1 MAAPELHLFVLWEKA
16 RRAEARILADLAREM
31 PIIWQGEMTFRG
43 DAAAAYEAFY
53 GAQQSVNG
61 TRWLVNGARKA
72 KKCGS
77 GPFRV
82 VIVRDDD
89 PHYGPRLV
97 HADRYYVA
105 NERMYDLKA
114 RYRKW
119 AGRRYRIH
127 STTDR
132 DEFARD
138 VWLLTGHTA
147 EEWARGVPEGIALNI
162 PAQARWSLALEGPGA
177 DLGLTDC
184 RVMLEGKYINDVFY
198 TGRFKG
204 RPCVVKCSSK
214 CPWSIENEYRVASR
228 LFARA
233 PQVVAEALAVHDAP
247 AFVVTAREGPS
258 LTTLLAQGLSADQAD
273 AFAGDI
279 RDLAHA
285 LRETGVL
292 HRDLFSDNLLLG
304 ADGHLKAIDWQ
315 LAIDRHA
322 YREDPWVAKN
332 WKFRYVVF
340 GVNRELGLGV
350 WNDFHALGKILA
362 QFPQTGRVRAVAS
375 ELAALAPEM
384 AFSAPPQGLDRLR
397 LWLYGWSLRL
407 QMLLRGR
414 RHRKYAQLARRWRT
428 VRGTFKEEAGA
439 PMPQDRPDLRSA
451 AHDAAD
457 VDPSRWKRYTVGR
470 LDVR

>member
-31 PIIWQGEMTFRG
+31 PVVWQGEMAFRG

-53 GAQQSVNG
+53 GV
-61 TRWLVNGARKA
+61 RRPVDGALKVR
-72 KKCGS
+72 KCG
-77 GPFRV
+77 GGRFRV
-82 VIVRDDD
+82 VVVRDDD
-89 PHYGPRLV
+89 PRYGQRL
-97 HADRYYVA
+97 ARAGRYYEA

-114 RYRKW
+114 RYREW
-119 AGRRYRIH
+119 AGRRHRVH
-127 STTDR
+127 GTTDR
-132 DEFARD
+132 GEFARD

-147 EEWARGVPEGIALNI
+147 EEWARGVPDGIALNI
-162 PAQARWSLALEGPGA
+162 PAQVRWSLAMEGPGA
-177 DLGLTDC
+177 ALGLTDC

-198 TGRFKG
+198 AGRFKG
-204 RPCVVKCSSK
+204 RPCVVKCSAK
-214 CPWSIENEYRVASR
+214 CPWSIGNEHRMAGR

-233 PQVVAEALAVHDAP
+233 PQVVAEPLAVHAAPP
-247 AFVVTAREGPS
+247 AFAVSARVEGPS
-258 LTTLLAQGLSADQAD
+258 LTALLEQGLSPDRAD

-279 RDLAHA
+279 LDLARA
-285 LRETGVL
+285 LRETGVV

-350 WNDFHALGKILA
+350 WNDAHALGKILA
-362 QFPQTGRVRAVAS
+362 RFPQTERVRAVAA
-375 ELAALAPEM
+375 ELAALAPDM
-384 AFSAPPQGLDRLR
+384 AFAAPPQGLDHLR
-397 LWLYGWSLRL
+397 LWLYGFSLRL

-414 RHRKYAQLARRWRT
+414 RHRKYAQLERRWRT
-428 VRGTFKEEAGA
+428 VRAEQ
-439 PMPQDRPDLRSA
+439 PRPKNPLNGSDLILGLHS
-451 AHDAAD
+451 
-457 VDPSRWKRYTVGR
+457 
-470 LDVR
+470 

>member
-16 RRAEARILADLAREM
+16 RAAEARILADLAREM
-31 PIIWQGEMTFRG
+31 SVVWQGEMAFHG

-53 GAQQSVNG
+53 GV
-61 TRWLVNGARKA
+61 RRPVNGAVKV
-72 KKCGS
+72 KKCG
-77 GPFRV
+77 GGRFRV
-82 VIVRDDD
+82 IVVRDDD
-89 PHYGPRLV
+89 PHYGQRL
-97 HADRYYVA
+97 ARAGKYYEA

-114 RYRKW
+114 RYREW
-119 AGRRYRIH
+119 AGRRHRVH
-127 STTDR
+127 GTTDR

-147 EEWARGVPEGIALNI
+147 EEWARGVPEGIALNL
-162 PAQARWSLALEGPGA
+162 PAQARWSLALEGPGT

-233 PQVVAEALAVHDAP
+233 PQVVAEALAVHAAP

-258 LTTLLAQGLSADQAD
+258 LTTLLAQGLSTDQAD

-285 LRETGVL
+285 LRETGVV

-350 WNDFHALGKILA
+350 WNDAHALGKILA
-362 QFPQTGRVRAVAS
+362 QFPQTGRVRAVAA
-375 ELAALAPEM
+375 ELSALAPEM
-384 AFSAPPQGLDRLR
+384 AFAAPPQGLDRLR
-397 LWLYGWSLRL
+397 LWLYGCSLRL
-407 QMLLRGR
+407 QMALRGR
-414 RHRKYAQLARRWRT
+414 NHRKYAQLERRLRT
-428 VRGTFKEEAGA
+428 VRGTY
-439 PMPQDRPDLRSA
+439 
-451 AHDAAD
+451 
-457 VDPSRWKRYTVGR
+457 VDEPNAVFFPVGGKLHR
-470 LDVR
+470 RI

>member
-1 MAAPELHLFVLWEKA
+1 
-16 RRAEARILADLAREM
+16 
-31 PIIWQGEMTFRG
+31 MT
-43 DAAAAYEAFY
+43 
-53 GAQQSVNG
+53 
-61 TRWLVNGARKA
+61 
-72 KKCGS
+72 
-77 GPFRV
+77 
-82 VIVRDDD
+82 
-89 PHYGPRLV
+89 
-97 HADRYYVA
+97 
-105 NERMYDLKA
+105 
-114 RYRKW
+114 
-119 AGRRYRIH
+119 
-127 STTDR
+127 
-132 DEFARD
+132 
-138 VWLLTGHTA
+138 TA
-147 EEWARGVPEGIALNI
+147 EWTAV
-162 PAQARWSLALEGPGA
+162 LASDGA
-177 DLGLTDC
+177 ALGLSC
-184 RVMLEGKYINDVFY
+184 VGVLLENKYINDVFY

-285 LRETGVL
+285 LRETGVV

-362 QFPQTGRVRAVAS
+362 QFPQTGRVRAVAA
-375 ELAALAPEM
+375 ELSALAPEM
-384 AFSAPPQGLDRLR
+384 AFAAPPQGLDRLR
-397 LWLYGWSLRL
+397 LWLYGCSLRL
-407 QMLLRGR
+407 QMALRGR
-414 RHRKYAQLARRWRT
+414 NHRKYAQLERRLRT
-428 VRGTFKEEAGA
+428 VRGTY
-439 PMPQDRPDLRSA
+439 
-451 AHDAAD
+451 
-457 VDPSRWKRYTVGR
+457 VDEPNAVFVPVGGKLHR
-470 LDVR
+470 RI